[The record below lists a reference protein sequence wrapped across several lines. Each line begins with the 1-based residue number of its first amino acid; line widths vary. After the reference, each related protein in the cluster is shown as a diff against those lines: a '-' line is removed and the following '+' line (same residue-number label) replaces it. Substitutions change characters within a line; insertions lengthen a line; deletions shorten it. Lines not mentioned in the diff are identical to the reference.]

1 MSARLWQEAIS
12 AAQLAE
18 AEESGLTQ
26 VHLILKPVFP
36 NDHAI
41 ILVNLLKKDRSL
53 IQFYKMP
60 DSISLHMHQIQR
72 DS

>member
-41 ILVNLLKKDRSL
+41 ILVNLLKKDHKNHLAHYQESE
-53 IQFYKMP
+53 K
-60 DSISLHMHQIQR
+60 
-72 DS
+72 